1 MVRVI
6 EDLAGDWR
14 RLDERIE
21 GLSSEIEVLA
31 RKADKWVDVLGRPLC
46 AISDRTQR
54 SKIRSLD
61 HLVGAC
67 QQRGRYLEAERL
79 GCLEIDDKFEL
90 DWRFHR

>member
-1 MVRVI
+1 MSAVGRSQTTVHVRF
-6 EDLAGDWR
+6 G
-14 RLDERIE
+14 
-21 GLSSEIEVLA
+21 S
-31 RKADKWVDVLGRPLC
+31 KADKGAHVCRCPLG

-61 HLVGAC
+61 HLVGSC